1 MKKFTAAAAAILI
14 LLSLCSC
21 SRRSPTVLTVGG
33 AEINREIFVYYLDK
47 VAERPT
53 DYGHADTSDR
63 AKVKQAAIDKC
74 KKYVAV
80 NTEFVTKGLKLT
92 SAEKTD
98 ISEEVNNLWIRFE
111 NHYRSVGVSKQTLT
125 KIMTCEAYEEALFT
139 ALYDKGTGDAAAE
152 QAIKDYF
159 YSEYV
164 CFRTVCAYFTAG
176 TNSKMTQQQKN
187 DTVAAFNKMAASV
200 SGFSDAASAA
210 GYALSDSILLKKD
223 SDGYPAG
230 FFEKIA
236 KQQANT
242 VQVLVYDECVFAVLK
257 EDLAAKGESLYANY
271 RSSCIKDLYSEA
283 AESKTAE
290 AVAALPVE
298 EKGRRA
304 DRLVKKYT

>member
-1 MKKFTAAAAAILI
+1 MKKLAAAAAAVMI

-21 SRRSPTVLTVGG
+21 SGSSPAVLTVGG
-33 AEINREIFVYYLDK
+33 AEINEEIFVYYLDK
-47 VAERPT
+47 VVERPS
-53 DYGHADTSDR
+53 DYDLADTSDR

-80 NTEFVTKGLKLT
+80 NTEFADTGLSLT
-92 SAEKTD
+92 ASEKTG
-98 ISEEVNNLWIRFE
+98 ISEDVNNLWIRFE
-111 NHYRSVGVSKQTLT
+111 NHYRSIGVSKQTLT
-125 KIMTCEAYEEALFT
+125 KIKTCEAYESALFT
-139 ALYDKGTGDAAAE
+139 ALYDKGSGDAAAE

-164 CFRTVCAYFTAG
+164 CFRTVCAYFTDGAD
-176 TNSKMTQQQKN
+176 SKMTQQERN
-187 DTVAAFNKMAASV
+187 NTVAAFNKMAASV

-230 FFEKIA
+230 FFEKVA
-236 KQQANT
+236 AQGAGT

-257 EDLAAKGESLYANY
+257 EDLNAKGESVYANY

-283 AESKTAE
+283 AEERTAE
-290 AVAALPVE
+290 AVAALTVE
-298 EKGRRA
+298 EKWHRA
-304 DRLVKKYT
+304 DRLVKKYS

>member
-1 MKKFTAAAAAILI
+1 
-14 LLSLCSC
+14 
-21 SRRSPTVLTVGG
+21 
-33 AEINREIFVYYLDK
+33 
-47 VAERPT
+47 
-53 DYGHADTSDR
+53 
-63 AKVKQAAIDKC
+63 
-74 KKYVAV
+74 
-80 NTEFVTKGLKLT
+80 
-92 SAEKTD
+92 
-98 ISEEVNNLWIRFE
+98 
-111 NHYRSVGVSKQTLT
+111 
-125 KIMTCEAYEEALFT
+125 
-139 ALYDKGTGDAAAE
+139 
-152 QAIKDYF
+152 
-159 YSEYV
+159 
-164 CFRTVCAYFTAG
+164 
-176 TNSKMTQQQKN
+176 MTQQQKN

-236 KQQANT
+236 EQQANT

-283 AESKTAE
+283 AEGKTAE